1 MKVQIMRAVNS
12 LLEMLECCDDG
23 DFIDRVCTA
32 VSCNDPF
39 SDEEIYD
46 EITEKQYY

>member
-1 MKVQIMRAVNS
+1 MRAQIMRATNN
-12 LLEMLECCDDG
+12 LIEMLECCDDG
-23 DFIDRVCTA
+23 DFVDRVCCA

-46 EITEKQYY
+46 EISESQYF